1 MRLLVIIVG
10 LMMLSLSLLSCVT
23 TAEEMAT
30 KDDTHCR
37 SMGVEPGAPAYVECR
52 LAQDNIHQRDRAA
65 IGASPAAAM
74 LQGMKG
80 N

>member
-1 MRLLVIIVG
+1 MRTLTTFGLIGLLA
-10 LMMLSLSLLSCVT
+10 LSGCIT
-23 TAEEMAT
+23 TAEEQAS
-30 KDDTHCR
+30 KDDAHCR
-37 SMGVEPGAPAYVECR
+37 SMGVERGSQPYVQCR
-52 LAQDNIHQRDRAA
+52 LAQDELHQRDRAA